1 MPYTRR
7 DILKTGALFVS
18 MSLTMPQFLAATIEA
33 TPARAI
39 SSVGGQRRTLVVV
52 QLGGGNDGINTVV
65 PHADPAYYAA
75 RKVLA
80 LPREQMLDLNGA
92 VGLHPSMTALKSRF
106 DSGQLAIVQGVGYP
120 NPNRSHFRAMDIWQS
135 GEPAK
140 TVDQGWLGR
149 YVDAACCGVDRPLQ
163 SASLGAMTM
172 TDTLPLALWTEH
184 VLVPSI
190 GSMNTFKFQ
199 TDNGEAPDERL
210 QHLDAF
216 RDIYSRTA
224 SDSVYDDFVRRVG
237 REAVETSETLQKV
250 ASTYTPTVTYPT
262 NSFASQLKQV
272 AQIMSGDFGT
282 RIFYVQLGGF
292 DTHAQQL
299 TSQALLLKTLSD
311 GIDAFMRDM
320 EAHGWADEIALM
332 CFSEFGRRVAENGS
346 GGTDHGAAAPM
357 FVVGNKVMGGLH
369 GKYPSLTDLQSGDLK
384 YNVDFRSVYA
394 SLVNDWLDG
403 DARTVLG
410 DIAPLSVVQSRTA
423 TMIPPPAPGMKRT
436 YLSISNR

>member
-1 MPYTRR
+1 
-7 DILKTGALFVS
+7 

-39 SSVGGQRRTLVVV
+39 SAVGERRRTLVVV

-75 RKVLA
+75 RKVIA
-80 LPREQMLDLNGA
+80 LPRDQVLDLNGS
-92 VGLHPSMTALKSRF
+92 VGLHPSMTAMKSRF
-106 DSGQLAIVQGVGYP
+106 DQGQLAIVQGVGYP

-135 GEPAK
+135 GEPVKAA
-140 TVDQGWLGR
+140 DNGWLGR
-149 YVDAACCGVDRPLQ
+149 YVDASCCGIDRPLQ
-163 SASLGAMTM
+163 TASMGAMAM
-172 TDTLPLALWTEH
+172 SDTLPMALWTEH

-190 GSMNTFKFQ
+190 GSLSTFRFQ

-224 SDSVYDDFVRRVG
+224 TESVYDDFVRKVG
-237 REAVETSETLQKV
+237 REALETSETMQKV
-250 ASTYTPTVTYPT
+250 ASTYEPKVTYPT
-262 NSFASQLKQV
+262 NSFATQLKQV

-299 TSQALLLKTLSD
+299 TSQANLLKILSD

-320 EAHGWADEIALM
+320 EAHGWADEVAVM

-346 GGTDHGAAAPM
+346 AGTDHGAAAPM
-357 FVVGNKVMGGLH
+357 FIVGNKVVGGLH
-369 GKYPSLTDLQSGDLK
+369 GKYPSLTDLTSGDLK
-384 YNVDFRSVYA
+384 HNVDFRSVYS
-394 SLVNDWLDG
+394 SLVTDWLDG
-403 DARTVLG
+403 DSKAVLG
-410 DIAPLSVVQSRTA
+410 NISPLAVVQPRNAAIVAQPTNS
-423 TMIPPPAPGMKRT
+423 MYRT